1 MQSLRAI
8 VFLAFAT
15 FASVLPAQEVA
26 QNPVVTVDLERL
38 VSETQI
44 GQYLSFQM
52 SEEAQRLQAEF
63 DAIEAELSAEEADL
77 IKKRE
82 ILDLDEF
89 RVLAKAFDEKAV
101 RLRQEQ
107 QAKIQAITA
116 ESSRRRQ
123 DLLRSFVPVLSQVM
137 RDRGATV
144 LLDRRSVVLDTK
156 FEFEMPLT
164 CDVLLGDSL
173 GEMHFYLALADQ
185 VGVGGGFAPQGSHNI
200 IEPLS
205 QCKPTIVGPNTW
217 TIDFPAVEA
226 IEAGVVRQVSPDELA
241 DALLDLSEY
250 ASADEF
256 ASVMGGSVE
265 KTLDAVSDF
274 MER

>member
-8 VFLAFAT
+8 ILLTFAT
-15 FASVLPAQEVA
+15 FASVLPAQEAA

-52 SEEAQRLQAEF
+52 SEEAQSLQAEL
-63 DAIEAELSAEEADL
+63 DAIEAELSAEEDDL

-107 QAKIQAITA
+107 QAKIQAITE

-144 LLDRRSVVLDTK
+144 LLDRRSVVLD
-156 FEFEMPLT
+156 
-164 CDVLLGDSL
+164 D
-173 GEMHFYLALADQ
+173 
-185 VGVGGGFAPQGSHNI
+185 
-200 IEPLS
+200 
-205 QCKPTIVGPNTW
+205 
-217 TIDFPAVEA
+217 
-226 IEAGVVRQVSPDELA
+226 R
-241 DALLDLSEY
+241 
-250 ASADEF
+250 
-256 ASVMGGSVE
+256 ASVDITDVAIMIIDQNTTE
-265 KTLDAVSDF
+265 TDAVTDL
-274 MER
+274 ETPAEPNVQE

>member
-8 VFLAFAT
+8 ILLTFAT
-15 FASVLPAQEVA
+15 FASVLPAQEAA

-52 SEEAQRLQAEF
+52 SEEAQSLQAEL
-63 DAIEAELSAEEADL
+63 DAIEAELSAEEDDL

-107 QAKIQAITA
+107 QAKIQAITE

-144 LLDRRSVVLDTK
+144 LLDRRSVVLD
-156 FEFEMPLT
+156 
-164 CDVLLGDSL
+164 D
-173 GEMHFYLALADQ
+173 
-185 VGVGGGFAPQGSHNI
+185 
-200 IEPLS
+200 
-205 QCKPTIVGPNTW
+205 
-217 TIDFPAVEA
+217 
-226 IEAGVVRQVSPDELA
+226 R
-241 DALLDLSEY
+241 
-250 ASADEF
+250 
-256 ASVMGGSVE
+256 ASVDITDVAIMIIDQNTTETDSVTDLE
-265 KTLDAVSDF
+265 TPAEPNVQ
-274 MER
+274 E

>member
-8 VFLAFAT
+8 VLLVFAT
-15 FASVLPAQEVA
+15 LASVLPAQEAA

-52 SEEAQRLQAEF
+52 SEEAQRLQAEL
-63 DAIEAELSAEEADL
+63 DAIEAELSAEEDDL

-82 ILDLDEF
+82 TLDLDEF

-107 QAKIQAITA
+107 QAKIQAITE

-144 LLDRRSVVLDTK
+144 LLDRRSVVLD
-156 FEFEMPLT
+156 
-164 CDVLLGDSL
+164 D
-173 GEMHFYLALADQ
+173 
-185 VGVGGGFAPQGSHNI
+185 
-200 IEPLS
+200 
-205 QCKPTIVGPNTW
+205 
-217 TIDFPAVEA
+217 
-226 IEAGVVRQVSPDELA
+226 R
-241 DALLDLSEY
+241 
-250 ASADEF
+250 
-256 ASVMGGSVE
+256 ASVDITDVAIMIIDQNTTETDTATDLETPAEPSVQE
-265 KTLDAVSDF
+265 
-274 MER
+274 

>member
-1 MQSLRAI
+1 MQTLRAI
-8 VFLAFAT
+8 VLLAFAT
-15 FASVLPAQEVA
+15 LASALPAQEAA

-52 SEEAQRLQAEF
+52 SEQAQILQAEL
-63 DAIEAELSAEEADL
+63 DAIEAELSAEEDDL

-82 ILDLDEF
+82 TLDLDKF

-107 QAKIQAITA
+107 QAKIQAITE

-144 LLDRRSVVLDTK
+144 LLDRRSVVLD
-156 FEFEMPLT
+156 
-164 CDVLLGDSL
+164 D
-173 GEMHFYLALADQ
+173 
-185 VGVGGGFAPQGSHNI
+185 
-200 IEPLS
+200 
-205 QCKPTIVGPNTW
+205 
-217 TIDFPAVEA
+217 
-226 IEAGVVRQVSPDELA
+226 R
-241 DALLDLSEY
+241 
-250 ASADEF
+250 
-256 ASVMGGSVE
+256 ASVDITDVAIMIIDQNTTETDTSTDLETAAEPRVQE
-265 KTLDAVSDF
+265 
-274 MER
+274 

>member
-8 VFLAFAT
+8 ILLTFAT
-15 FASVLPAQEVA
+15 FASVLPAQEAA

-52 SEEAQRLQAEF
+52 SEEAQSLQAEL
-63 DAIEAELSAEEADL
+63 DAIEAELSAEEDDL

-107 QAKIQAITA
+107 QAKIQAITE

-144 LLDRRSVVLDTK
+144 LLDRRSVVLD
-156 FEFEMPLT
+156 
-164 CDVLLGDSL
+164 D
-173 GEMHFYLALADQ
+173 
-185 VGVGGGFAPQGSHNI
+185 
-200 IEPLS
+200 
-205 QCKPTIVGPNTW
+205 
-217 TIDFPAVEA
+217 
-226 IEAGVVRQVSPDELA
+226 R
-241 DALLDLSEY
+241 
-250 ASADEF
+250 
-256 ASVMGGSVE
+256 ASVDI
-265 KTLDAVSDF
+265 TDDAIMIIDQNTTETDAATDLETPAEPNVQ
-274 MER
+274 

>member
-8 VFLAFAT
+8 ILLTFAT
-15 FASVLPAQEVA
+15 FASVLPAQEAA

-52 SEEAQRLQAEF
+52 SEEAQSLQTEL
-63 DAIEAELSAEEADL
+63 DAIEAELSAEEDDL

-107 QAKIQAITA
+107 QAKIQAITE

-144 LLDRRSVVLDTK
+144 LLDRRSVVLD
-156 FEFEMPLT
+156 
-164 CDVLLGDSL
+164 D
-173 GEMHFYLALADQ
+173 
-185 VGVGGGFAPQGSHNI
+185 
-200 IEPLS
+200 
-205 QCKPTIVGPNTW
+205 
-217 TIDFPAVEA
+217 
-226 IEAGVVRQVSPDELA
+226 R
-241 DALLDLSEY
+241 
-250 ASADEF
+250 
-256 ASVMGGSVE
+256 ASVDI
-265 KTLDAVSDF
+265 TDDAIMIIDQNTTETDAATDLETPAEPNVQ
-274 MER
+274 E

>member
-8 VFLAFAT
+8 VLLTFAI

-44 GQYLSFQM
+44 GQYMSFQM
-52 SEEAQRLQAEF
+52 SEEAQSLQAEL
-63 DAIEAELSAEEADL
+63 DAIEAELSAEEEDL

-82 ILDLDEF
+82 TLDLNEF

-107 QAKIQAITA
+107 QAKIQTINE

-144 LLDRRSVVLDTK
+144 LLDRRSVVLD
-156 FEFEMPLT
+156 
-164 CDVLLGDSL
+164 D
-173 GEMHFYLALADQ
+173 
-185 VGVGGGFAPQGSHNI
+185 
-200 IEPLS
+200 
-205 QCKPTIVGPNTW
+205 
-217 TIDFPAVEA
+217 
-226 IEAGVVRQVSPDELA
+226 R
-241 DALLDLSEY
+241 
-250 ASADEF
+250 
-256 ASVMGGSVE
+256 ASVDITDVAIMIIDQNTTETDAPTNLETPADPSVQE
-265 KTLDAVSDF
+265 
-274 MER
+274 

>member
-8 VFLAFAT
+8 VLLAFAT
-15 FASVLPAQEVA
+15 LASALPAQEAA

-52 SEEAQRLQAEF
+52 SEEAQRLQAEL
-63 DAIEAELSAEEADL
+63 DAIEAELSAEEDDL

-82 ILDLDEF
+82 TLDLDEF

-107 QAKIQAITA
+107 QAKIQAITE

-144 LLDRRSVVLDTK
+144 LLDRRSVVLD
-156 FEFEMPLT
+156 
-164 CDVLLGDSL
+164 D
-173 GEMHFYLALADQ
+173 
-185 VGVGGGFAPQGSHNI
+185 
-200 IEPLS
+200 
-205 QCKPTIVGPNTW
+205 
-217 TIDFPAVEA
+217 
-226 IEAGVVRQVSPDELA
+226 R
-241 DALLDLSEY
+241 
-250 ASADEF
+250 
-256 ASVMGGSVE
+256 ASVDITDVAIMIIDQNTTE
-265 KTLDAVSDF
+265 TDAVTDLETPAEPSVQ
-274 MER
+274 E

>member
-8 VFLAFAT
+8 ILLTFAT
-15 FASVLPAQEVA
+15 FASVLPAQEAA

-52 SEEAQRLQAEF
+52 SEEAQSLQAEL
-63 DAIEAELSAEEADL
+63 DAIEAELAAEEDDL

-107 QAKIQAITA
+107 QAKIQAITE

-144 LLDRRSVVLDTK
+144 LLDRRSVVLD
-156 FEFEMPLT
+156 
-164 CDVLLGDSL
+164 D
-173 GEMHFYLALADQ
+173 
-185 VGVGGGFAPQGSHNI
+185 
-200 IEPLS
+200 
-205 QCKPTIVGPNTW
+205 
-217 TIDFPAVEA
+217 
-226 IEAGVVRQVSPDELA
+226 R
-241 DALLDLSEY
+241 
-250 ASADEF
+250 
-256 ASVMGGSVE
+256 ASVDITDVAIMIIDQNTTE
-265 KTLDAVSDF
+265 TDAVTDL
-274 MER
+274 ETPAEPNVQE

>member
-8 VFLAFAT
+8 VLLAFAT
-15 FASVLPAQEVA
+15 LASVLPAQEAA

-52 SEEAQRLQAEF
+52 SEQAQSLQAEL
-63 DAIEAELSAEEADL
+63 DAIEAELSAEEDDL

-82 ILDLDEF
+82 TLELDEF
-89 RVLAKAFDEKAV
+89 RALAKAFDEKAV

-107 QAKIQAITA
+107 QAKIQAITD

-144 LLDRRSVVLDTK
+144 LLDRRSVVLD
-156 FEFEMPLT
+156 
-164 CDVLLGDSL
+164 D
-173 GEMHFYLALADQ
+173 
-185 VGVGGGFAPQGSHNI
+185 
-200 IEPLS
+200 
-205 QCKPTIVGPNTW
+205 
-217 TIDFPAVEA
+217 
-226 IEAGVVRQVSPDELA
+226 R
-241 DALLDLSEY
+241 
-250 ASADEF
+250 
-256 ASVMGGSVE
+256 ASVDITDVAIMIIDQNTAETGAATDLETPAEPSVQE
-265 KTLDAVSDF
+265 
-274 MER
+274 

>member
-1 MQSLRAI
+1 MQSLCAI
-8 VFLAFAT
+8 VLLVLAT
-15 FASVLPAQEVA
+15 FASVLPAQEAA

-63 DAIEAELSAEEADL
+63 DAIEAELTAEEADL

-107 QAKIQAITA
+107 QAKIQAIS
-116 ESSRRRQ
+116 EDSNRKRQ

-144 LLDRRSVVLDTK
+144 LLDRRSVVLD
-156 FEFEMPLT
+156 
-164 CDVLLGDSL
+164 D
-173 GEMHFYLALADQ
+173 
-185 VGVGGGFAPQGSHNI
+185 
-200 IEPLS
+200 
-205 QCKPTIVGPNTW
+205 
-217 TIDFPAVEA
+217 
-226 IEAGVVRQVSPDELA
+226 R
-241 DALLDLSEY
+241 
-250 ASADEF
+250 
-256 ASVMGGSVE
+256 ASVDITDVAIMIIDQNTTE
-265 KTLDAVSDF
+265 TAITNDADPPADLDVQ
-274 MER
+274 E

>member
-8 VFLAFAT
+8 ILLTFAT
-15 FASVLPAQEVA
+15 FASVLPAQEAA

-52 SEEAQRLQAEF
+52 SEEAQSLQTEL
-63 DAIEAELSAEEADL
+63 DAIEAELSAEEDDL

-107 QAKIQAITA
+107 QAKIQAITE

-123 DLLRSFVPVLSQVM
+123 DLLRSFVPVLYQVM

-144 LLDRRSVVLDTK
+144 LLDRRSVVLD
-156 FEFEMPLT
+156 
-164 CDVLLGDSL
+164 D
-173 GEMHFYLALADQ
+173 
-185 VGVGGGFAPQGSHNI
+185 
-200 IEPLS
+200 
-205 QCKPTIVGPNTW
+205 
-217 TIDFPAVEA
+217 
-226 IEAGVVRQVSPDELA
+226 R
-241 DALLDLSEY
+241 
-250 ASADEF
+250 
-256 ASVMGGSVE
+256 ASVDITDVAIMIIDQNTTETDSTTDLETPAEPSVQE
-265 KTLDAVSDF
+265 
-274 MER
+274 

>member
-1 MQSLRAI
+1 MQLLRAI
-8 VFLAFAT
+8 VLLAFAT
-15 FASVLPAQEVA
+15 LASVLPAQEPG

-52 SEEAQRLQAEF
+52 SEEAQSLQAEL
-63 DAIEAELSAEEADL
+63 DAIEAELSAEEEDL

-82 ILDLDEF
+82 TLDLDEF

-107 QAKIQAITA
+107 RAKIQAITE

-144 LLDRRSVVLDTK
+144 LLDRRSVVLD
-156 FEFEMPLT
+156 
-164 CDVLLGDSL
+164 D
-173 GEMHFYLALADQ
+173 
-185 VGVGGGFAPQGSHNI
+185 
-200 IEPLS
+200 
-205 QCKPTIVGPNTW
+205 
-217 TIDFPAVEA
+217 
-226 IEAGVVRQVSPDELA
+226 R
-241 DALLDLSEY
+241 
-250 ASADEF
+250 
-256 ASVMGGSVE
+256 ASVDITDVAIMIIDQNTTETGSSTDLE
-265 KTLDAVSDF
+265 TPA
-274 MER
+274 EPRAQE

>member
-8 VFLAFAT
+8 ILLTFAT
-15 FASVLPAQEVA
+15 FASVLPAQEAA

-52 SEEAQRLQAEF
+52 SEEAQSLQAEL
-63 DAIEAELSAEEADL
+63 DAIEAELSAEEDDL

-107 QAKIQAITA
+107 QAKIQAITE

-144 LLDRRSVVLDTK
+144 LLERRSVVLD
-156 FEFEMPLT
+156 
-164 CDVLLGDSL
+164 D
-173 GEMHFYLALADQ
+173 
-185 VGVGGGFAPQGSHNI
+185 
-200 IEPLS
+200 
-205 QCKPTIVGPNTW
+205 
-217 TIDFPAVEA
+217 
-226 IEAGVVRQVSPDELA
+226 R
-241 DALLDLSEY
+241 
-250 ASADEF
+250 
-256 ASVMGGSVE
+256 ASVDITDVAIMIIDQNTTETDSTTDLETPAEPSVQE
-265 KTLDAVSDF
+265 
-274 MER
+274 

>member
-8 VFLAFAT
+8 VLLAFAT
-15 FASVLPAQEVA
+15 LASALPAQEAV

-52 SEEAQRLQAEF
+52 SEQAQSLQAEL
-63 DAIEAELSAEEADL
+63 DAIEAELSAEEDDL

-82 ILDLDEF
+82 TLDLDEF

-107 QAKIQAITA
+107 QAKIQAITE

-144 LLDRRSVVLDTK
+144 LLDRRSVVLD
-156 FEFEMPLT
+156 
-164 CDVLLGDSL
+164 D
-173 GEMHFYLALADQ
+173 
-185 VGVGGGFAPQGSHNI
+185 
-200 IEPLS
+200 
-205 QCKPTIVGPNTW
+205 
-217 TIDFPAVEA
+217 
-226 IEAGVVRQVSPDELA
+226 R
-241 DALLDLSEY
+241 
-250 ASADEF
+250 
-256 ASVMGGSVE
+256 ASVDITDVAIMIIDQNTTETDSTTDLETPAEPSVQE
-265 KTLDAVSDF
+265 
-274 MER
+274 

>member
-38 VSETQI
+38 ISETQI

-52 SEEAQRLQAEF
+52 SEEAQRLQAEL
-63 DAIEAELSAEEADL
+63 DAIEAELSAEEDDL

-82 ILDLDEF
+82 TLDLDEF

-107 QAKIQAITA
+107 QAKIQAITE

-144 LLDRRSVVLDTK
+144 LLDRRSVVLD
-156 FEFEMPLT
+156 
-164 CDVLLGDSL
+164 D
-173 GEMHFYLALADQ
+173 
-185 VGVGGGFAPQGSHNI
+185 
-200 IEPLS
+200 
-205 QCKPTIVGPNTW
+205 
-217 TIDFPAVEA
+217 
-226 IEAGVVRQVSPDELA
+226 R
-241 DALLDLSEY
+241 
-250 ASADEF
+250 
-256 ASVMGGSVE
+256 ASVDITDVAIMIIDQNTTETDTSTDLETAAEPRVQE
-265 KTLDAVSDF
+265 
-274 MER
+274 

>member
-8 VFLAFAT
+8 VLLVFAT
-15 FASVLPAQEVA
+15 LASVLPAQEAA

-52 SEEAQRLQAEF
+52 SEEAQRLQAEL
-63 DAIEAELSAEEADL
+63 DVIEAELSAEEDDL

-82 ILDLDEF
+82 TLDLEEF

-107 QAKIQAITA
+107 QAKIQAITE

-144 LLDRRSVVLDTK
+144 LLDRRSVVLD
-156 FEFEMPLT
+156 
-164 CDVLLGDSL
+164 D
-173 GEMHFYLALADQ
+173 
-185 VGVGGGFAPQGSHNI
+185 
-200 IEPLS
+200 
-205 QCKPTIVGPNTW
+205 
-217 TIDFPAVEA
+217 
-226 IEAGVVRQVSPDELA
+226 R
-241 DALLDLSEY
+241 
-250 ASADEF
+250 
-256 ASVMGGSVE
+256 ASVDITDVAIMIIDQNTTETGAATDLETPANPSVQE
-265 KTLDAVSDF
+265 
-274 MER
+274 

>member
-8 VFLAFAT
+8 VLLAFAT
-15 FASVLPAQEVA
+15 LASVLPAQEAA

-52 SEEAQRLQAEF
+52 SEEAQRLQAEL
-63 DAIEAELSAEEADL
+63 DAIEAELSAEEDDL

-82 ILDLDEF
+82 TLDLDEF

-107 QAKIQAITA
+107 QAKIQAISE

-144 LLDRRSVVLDTK
+144 LLDRRSVVLD
-156 FEFEMPLT
+156 
-164 CDVLLGDSL
+164 D
-173 GEMHFYLALADQ
+173 
-185 VGVGGGFAPQGSHNI
+185 
-200 IEPLS
+200 
-205 QCKPTIVGPNTW
+205 
-217 TIDFPAVEA
+217 
-226 IEAGVVRQVSPDELA
+226 R
-241 DALLDLSEY
+241 
-250 ASADEF
+250 
-256 ASVMGGSVE
+256 ASVDITDVAIMIIDQNTTETDTSTDLETAAEPRVQE
-265 KTLDAVSDF
+265 
-274 MER
+274 

>member
-8 VFLAFAT
+8 VLLVLAT
-15 FASVLPAQEVA
+15 FASVLPAQEAA

-137 RDRGATV
+137 RNRGATV
-144 LLDRRSVVLDTK
+144 LLDRRSVVLD
-156 FEFEMPLT
+156 
-164 CDVLLGDSL
+164 D
-173 GEMHFYLALADQ
+173 
-185 VGVGGGFAPQGSHNI
+185 
-200 IEPLS
+200 
-205 QCKPTIVGPNTW
+205 
-217 TIDFPAVEA
+217 
-226 IEAGVVRQVSPDELA
+226 R
-241 DALLDLSEY
+241 
-250 ASADEF
+250 
-256 ASVMGGSVE
+256 ASVDITDVAIMIIDQNTTETDTATDLETPADSSVQE
-265 KTLDAVSDF
+265 
-274 MER
+274 

>member
-8 VFLAFAT
+8 VLLVLAT
-15 FASVLPAQEVA
+15 FASVLPAQEAA

-52 SEEAQRLQAEF
+52 SEEAQRLQVEF

-107 QAKIQAITA
+107 QAKIQAITE

-144 LLDRRSVVLDTK
+144 LLDRRSVVLD
-156 FEFEMPLT
+156 
-164 CDVLLGDSL
+164 D
-173 GEMHFYLALADQ
+173 
-185 VGVGGGFAPQGSHNI
+185 
-200 IEPLS
+200 
-205 QCKPTIVGPNTW
+205 
-217 TIDFPAVEA
+217 
-226 IEAGVVRQVSPDELA
+226 R
-241 DALLDLSEY
+241 
-250 ASADEF
+250 
-256 ASVMGGSVE
+256 ASVDITDVAIMIIDQNTTETDTATDLETPAEPSVQE
-265 KTLDAVSDF
+265 
-274 MER
+274 

>member
-1 MQSLRAI
+1 MTKNAHSICLSRHGSDAI
-8 VFLAFAT
+8 TSRDSSAGSCNICFSFACT
-15 FASVLPAQEVA
+15 GSCAKSRG
-26 QNPVVTVDLERL
+26 DRGLERL

-44 GQYLSFQM
+44 GQYVSFQM
-52 SEEAQRLQAEF
+52 SEEAQRLQVEF

-137 RDRGATV
+137 RNRGATV
-144 LLDRRSVVLDTK
+144 LLDRRSVVLDDRESVDIT
-156 FEFEMPLT
+156 
-164 CDVLLGDSL
+164 DVAIMIIDQNTTETDAATDLETPCRTQRSGIGGLPHQSSL
-173 GEMHFYLALADQ
+173 A
-185 VGVGGGFAPQGSHNI
+185 
-200 IEPLS
+200 
-205 QCKPTIVGPNTW
+205 
-217 TIDFPAVEA
+217 
-226 IEAGVVRQVSPDELA
+226 
-241 DALLDLSEY
+241 SEC
-250 ASADEF
+250 
-256 ASVMGGSVE
+256 
-265 KTLDAVSDF
+265 
-274 MER
+274 